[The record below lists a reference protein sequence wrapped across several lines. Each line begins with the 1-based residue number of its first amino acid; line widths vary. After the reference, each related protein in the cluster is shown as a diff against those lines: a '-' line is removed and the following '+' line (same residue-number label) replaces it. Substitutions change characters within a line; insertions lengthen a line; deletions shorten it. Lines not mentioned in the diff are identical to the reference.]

1 MRRRDVLALAALPL
15 LHGAARA
22 QAPAGPPTVGGGH
35 VVTATQG
42 AVRLHSYVSAAT
54 AAKVTAHV
62 IEGPSGLVL
71 VDGGWTPEAGR
82 DIRALVDGLGKPL
95 QAVLLSHVHPD
106 HWAGLTAAGYPEVL
120 AGATTAAL
128 MAQAGPSIAAA
139 QPHPTNVPRVAAQAP
154 GALRL
159 AGVDL
164 LVSYVRDTEAPEIMT
179 VEIPAARS
187 VIVQDIFYNGVH
199 AYVSRQLDT
208 WLAVLRG
215 LESRRDA
222 TFLVGHGE
230 PATAREIPRL
240 VAYLEAVRPLVAAG
254 TPDQAAVV
262 AEMVRRFPDF
272 AAPELL
278 ALSLSRLPPG

>member
-1 MRRRDVLALAALPL
+1 MTRRDTLALVALPL
-15 LHGAARA
+15 VQTAARA
-22 QAPAGPPTVGGGH
+22 QAPAGTPTDGGGR
-35 VVTATQG
+35 VVTATH
-42 AVRLHSYVSAAT
+42 AAARLHSYISAP
-54 AAKVTAHV
+54 AAARVTAHV
-62 IEGPSGLVL
+62 IEGPTGLVL

-82 DIRALVDGLGKPL
+82 DIRALVEALGKPL
-95 QAVLLSHVHPD
+95 QAVLLSHFHPD

-120 AGATTAAL
+120 TGATTAAL
-128 MAQAGPSIAAA
+128 MQRAGPTIAAA
-139 QPHPTNVPRVAAQAP
+139 QAHPTTVPRAAVQAP

-179 VEIPAARS
+179 VEIPAAGTL
-187 VIVQDIFYNGVH
+187 IVQDVFYNRVH
-199 AYVSRQLDT
+199 AYVSRQLDA
-208 WLAVLRG
+208 WLGVLRG

-230 PATAREIPRL
+230 PATAREIPRMI
-240 VAYLEAVRPLVAAG
+240 AYLEAVRPLVTTG

-262 AEMVRRFPDF
+262 GEMIRRFPDF

-278 ALSLSRLPPG
+278 ALSLSRLPPA

>member
-1 MRRRDVLALAALPL
+1 MNRRDILALATSPL
-15 LHGAARA
+15 WQTVAQA
-22 QAPAGPPTVGGGH
+22 QAPAAAPPTAAR
-35 VVTATQG
+35 VVTTTHA
-42 AVRLHSYVSAAT
+42 AARLHSYISDASAAH
-54 AAKVTAHV
+54 VTAHV

-82 DIRALVDGLGKPL
+82 EIRALVESLGKPL
-95 QAVLLSHVHPD
+95 RAVLLSHFHPD
-106 HWAGLTAAGYPEVL
+106 HWAGLTAARYPEVL

-128 MAQAGPSIAAA
+128 MQQVGAAMAAA
-139 QPHPTNVPRVAAQAP
+139 QSQPTNVPRIEVQAP

-164 LVSYVRDTEAPEIMT
+164 VISYARDTEAPEIMT
-179 VEIPAARS
+179 VEIPGAS
-187 VIVQDIFYNGVH
+187 TLIVQDIFYNRVH

-208 WLAVLRG
+208 WLGVLAGLQSRG
-215 LESRRDA
+215 DV

-240 VAYLEAVRPLVAAG
+240 IGYLEAVRPLVATG
-254 TPDQAAVV
+254 TPDRAAIV

-272 AAPELL
+272 AAPDLL
-278 ALSLSRLPPG
+278 ALSLSHLPPG